1 MIRAPQTPS
10 SLAIAKVNKLTLAVV
25 TEPATELAMVA
36 TTPIPRCLINKWPV
50 TIPMLRVSGTVE
62 GETSD
67 QIAIYTIFYSSQNT
81 AQKLLC

>member
-10 SLAIAKVNKLTLAVV
+10 SLAIAKVSKLTLAVV
-25 TEPATELAMVA
+25 TVVTAMVA
-36 TTPIPRCLINKWPV
+36 TTPIPRCLINKWPG
-50 TIPMLRVSGTVE
+50 TTPMLRVSGTAV

>member
-10 SLAIAKVNKLTLAVV
+10 SLAIAKVSKLTLAVV
-25 TEPATELAMVA
+25 TVVTAMVA

-50 TIPMLRVSGTVE
+50 TIPMLRVSGTAV